1 MEVWMTRKRIVML
14 AGAVAIVALLAVGGV
29 ATVFAASPP
38 ATPDATSQPN
48 RAQEFLNRLANNL
61 GISTDKLQQGLKT
74 TADQTIDN
82 AVANGKITQAQADK
96 AKAKVDSGNGL
107 NAFTHALGRR
117 QRNIDWLRFGSWQDI
132 ATALNTTPQDLKTQI
147 QSGKT
152 LKEIITNQNK
162 SVDDVVNAVVAQV
175 KVQLDPAVSN
185 GKITQ
190 TREDT
195 VLSNLKTRLTNLINN
210 GGPTFGNSA
219 TPNAT
224 PSGVSG

>member
-1 MEVWMTRKRIVML
+1 MEVEMTRKRLVML
-14 AGAVAIVALLAVGGV
+14 AGSVAIVVLLAIGGA

-38 ATPDATSQPN
+38 ATPGATSQPN
-48 RAQEFLNRLANNL
+48 RAQQFLNRLANTL
-61 GISTDKLQQGLKT
+61 GITTDKLQQGLKT
-74 TADQTIDN
+74 TADQSIDN
-82 AVANGKITQAQADK
+82 AVANGKITQAQADN
-96 AKAKVDSGNGL
+96 AKAKVDAGNGL
-107 NAFTHALGRR
+107 SAFTRFFGSRARNNAALRGA
-117 QRNIDWLRFGSWQDI
+117 SWQDI
-132 ATALNTTPQDLKTQI
+132 AKALNTTPQDLKTQI

-152 LKEIITNQNK
+152 LKEIITSQNK

-210 GGPTFGNSA
+210 GGPTFGKSA